1 MESLI
6 TRFRYLKIISI
17 KTQIIFIS
25 LKFKKQKYKNQA
37 KLNGKDL
44 VKKIKMF
51 KLKVLN
57 QK

>member
-6 TRFRYLKIISI
+6 TRFRYLIIISI

-25 LKFKKQKYKNQA
+25 SNSKTKIKNQA
-37 KLNGKDL
+37 RLNGKDL

-57 QK
+57 KK